1 MANIKHGLDATA
13 DDSDK
18 TVVVPAGEMWV
29 LDWLHATLASSAT
42 VGNRQV
48 NLELYDSSDV
58 KRGDWHAGATQAA
71 SLTRHFAFQPGI
83 YRETSFVDGDIQI
96 SLPYKLVVP
105 SGWYVRVRDTAA
117 VDAAADDLTLSY
129 QFTKLAGN

>member
-1 MANIKHGLDATA
+1 M
-13 DDSDK
+13 
-18 TVVVPAGEMWV
+18 
-29 LDWLHATLASSAT
+29 
-42 VGNRQV
+42 
-48 NLELYDSSDV
+48 
-58 KRGDWHAGATQAA
+58 
-71 SLTRHFAFQPGI
+71 
-83 YRETSFVDGDIQI
+83 DGDIQI